1 MREGISAEIYYEGE
15 FRMKSKKLAAMLSAA
30 VLTGTALPVSA
41 FSTPA
46 AAASKYNYAEA
57 LQKSM
62 FFYEVQQS
70 GVLPEWNMVKWR
82 ADSMVDESGK
92 DTDKV
97 PGGWYDA
104 GDHFKFTLTNAY
116 SVSIMAW
123 GYLEYEDAVK
133 KQGWT
138 SSTRTT

>member
-1 MREGISAEIYYEGE
+1 
-15 FRMKSKKLAAMLSAA
+15 MKSKRLAALTAAA
-30 VLTGTALPVSA
+30 VLTATAVPFSAGSSVSA
-41 FSTPA
+41 A
-46 AAASKYNYAEA
+46 GNYNYAEA

-70 GVLPEWNMVKWR
+70 GTLPDWNNVSWR
-82 ADSMVDESGK
+82 ADSMVDEDGK

-123 GYLEYEDAVK
+123 GFMEYEDAVK
-133 KQGWT
+133 KAGLDELYKNNM
-138 SSTRTT
+138 

>member
-1 MREGISAEIYYEGE
+1 MKFKRITAALSAFAVSAG
-15 FRMKSKKLAAMLSAA
+15 MLSSLPTANAA
-30 VLTGTALPVSA
+30 D
-41 FSTPA
+41 
-46 AAASKYNYAEA
+46 SKYNYAEA

-70 GVLPEWNMVKWR
+70 GVLPEWNNVPWR

-116 SVSIMAW
+116 SVSLLAW
-123 GYLEYEDAVK
+123 GYLEYTDAVK
-133 KQGWT
+133 NAGLDELYKNNMKIAME
-138 SSTRTT
+138 